1 MKTAASPARSA
12 SPFSSDQEKILKSWT
27 ERYPYPMMG
36 LIEALRA
43 VQEWHRRVSPEAEE
57 YLAELFETTPRHVH
71 EVATFFPYFTQRPT
85 GKYRVGICHGLTCW
99 LAGSDKAEA
108 CLQKT
113 LGVKERAATAD
124 GRFSWETMECLGAC
138 DQAPALQVN
147 ERLKGKAT
155 DELIA
160 KLAGELK

>member
-1 MKTAASPARSA
+1 MKTASTAQAAFTPE
-12 SPFSSDQEKILKSWT
+12 QKKILAAWT
-27 ERYPYPMMG
+27 VKYPYPMMG

-43 VQEWHRRVSPEAEE
+43 VQGWHRMIKPEDEE
-57 YLAELFETTPRHVH
+57 YLAELFKTTRGHIH
-71 EVATFFPYFTQRPT
+71 EVTTFFPYFSIRPT
-85 GKYRVGICHGLTCW
+85 GEHRFGLCHGLSCW

-113 LGVKERAATAD
+113 LGVAAKKVTAD
-124 GRFSWETMECLGAC
+124 GRFSWEPMECLGAC
-138 DQAPALQVN
+138 EQAPALQVN

-155 DELIA
+155 SELIE